1 MEKGSISYSP
11 DYKSKKPVKRGASD
25 LIQAAQRIWDES
37 ESAKERSRL
46 EREVIGKARSLVG
59 VTSGIDVPSILA
71 GELGLLEGAVR
82 RLLEFEANQH
92 QVKK

>member
-1 MEKGSISYSP
+1 MLT
-11 DYKSKKPVKRGASD
+11 SKQ
-25 LIQAAQRIWDES
+25 IEES
-37 ESAKERSRL
+37 ERLDWEIGPRPDCRRENLTPRVRVPRTAQSERVRL

-82 RLLEFEANQH
+82 RLLEFEASQH